1 MEHYTKDQMRRARKA
16 DLYDY
21 LIRNHARQFK
31 KEGQS
36 INLIY
41 NKSLS
46 IKRGY
51 SGYLDFATN
60 ETGNSVDFLVRYMG
74 YEIDQAVFALCGEN
88 SCINSGNLGFEITN
102 DLIIKEDLPPVFPDP
117 AVGKYRQ
124 LFAFLTGRG
133 IPSRTVQGLIDRKL
147 LYQSKDKNNAVFIN
161 IERDWAELRGTYTLG
176 KKQFHG
182 VVANCRKDGFWW
194 FRSGK
199 DAKIAYICEAS
210 IDAISLYVLHMQHGK
225 KEPAYYISIGG
236 VAKQQAIDRIK
247 RQVKTI
253 LAVDNDDAGLGCRER
268 NSELPFILP
277 VNKDWNE
284 DLQKGQYYDSC
295 CS

>member
-36 INLIY
+36 IHLID

-51 SGYLDFATN
+51 SGYLDFATD

-88 SCINSGNLGFEITN
+88 SCINSGNSGFEITN

-199 DAKIAYICEAS
+199 DAKIAYICEAA

-268 NSELPFILP
+268 NSELSFILP

-295 CS
+295 HS